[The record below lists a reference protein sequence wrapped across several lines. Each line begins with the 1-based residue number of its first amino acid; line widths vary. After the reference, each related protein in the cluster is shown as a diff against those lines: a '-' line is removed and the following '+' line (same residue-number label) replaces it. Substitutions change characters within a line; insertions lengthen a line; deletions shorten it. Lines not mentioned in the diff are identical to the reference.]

1 MNYNIE
7 QYKVFMRET
16 GLFEL
21 LENHLV
27 NNLYD
32 YVLGVESGLNS
43 NARKNRG
50 GHLME
55 NLVEKQVLRRMKHIL
70 KKCTYRI

>member
-1 MNYNIE
+1 
-7 QYKVFMRET
+7 MRET
-16 GLFEL
+16 GLFDL
-21 LENHLV
+21 IQNHIV

-55 NLVEKQVLRRMKHIL
+55 DVVERFIQKAGFKKMKHIL
-70 KKCTYRI
+70 KKCIYKK